1 MLDST
6 NKKKIKKKKD
16 LIVFLSQ
23 ISEGNCLFYL
33 PKNLNED
40 KLDRVFNEI
49 KYYVI
54 KPLILLKH
62 KSIMDTKEV
71 FLQWLI
77 DFLLKSAEIL
87 IHLLHLLLIIG

>member
-1 MLDST
+1 M
-6 NKKKIKKKKD
+6 KKIKKKKD

-33 PKNLNED
+33 PKHLNED

-54 KPLILLKH
+54 KPLILLKL
-62 KSIMDTKEV
+62 KNIMDTKEL
-71 FLQWLI
+71 FLQ
-77 DFLLKSAEIL
+77 
-87 IHLLHLLLIIG
+87 

>member
-1 MLDST
+1 M
-6 NKKKIKKKKD
+6 KKIKKKKD

-40 KLDRVFNEI
+40 KLDLVFNEI

-54 KPLILLKH
+54 KPLILLKL
-62 KSIMDTKEV
+62 KNIMDTKEV
-71 FLQWLI
+71 FLQ
-77 DFLLKSAEIL
+77 
-87 IHLLHLLLIIG
+87 